1 MIELFLISLITNLL
15 FFVFYKFISKKMN
28 LFDNPDNF
36 RKIHKKRIPN
46 IGGSIFVINALIL
59 LTFYNLKLFPLN
71 TNLIFILLFSMI
83 FFIIGFFDD
92 KKNLNPILKL
102 IISAIVFYIS
112 VIFNNELLLT
122 SINFISL
129 ELSISFGKYS
139 IFVSILCVLLL
150 LNALNMF
157 DGINLQSGL
166 YMLTIFFVF
175 VFYDINKLFSLL
187 MIFSLIFFLYLNYK
201 NKLFLGNAGIWFCSF
216 YISGS
221 IISSYNQNLIS
232 VEMVLILL
240 LFPGM
245 DMLRIFIQRISKKK
259 NPFKPDKTHIHH
271 ILLKSLNDVQTA
283 LIIFF
288 CYITPII
295 LFHFTY
301 NFLISLIILVSL
313 YFIIYV
319 HFNYFKFK
327 K

>member
-1 MIELFLISLITNLL
+1 MTELFLIALIANLL

-36 RKIHKKRIPN
+36 RKIHKERISN
-46 IGGSIFVINALIL
+46 IGGFIFVINALIL
-59 LTFYNLKLFPLN
+59 LTFNNLNLFSLN
-71 TNLIFILLFSMI
+71 KNLIFILLFSI
-83 FFIIGFFDD
+83 AYFTIGFFDD
-92 KKNLNPILKL
+92 KKNLNPLLKL

-112 VIFNNELLLT
+112 IIFNNELLLT

-129 ELSISFGKYS
+129 DLIIFFGKYS

-166 YMLTIFFVF
+166 YLMTVFFVF
-175 VFYDINKLFSLL
+175 VFNDINKIFSLL
-187 MIFSLIFFLYLNYK
+187 MIFSIFFFLYLNYK

-240 LFPGM
+240 LFPGL
-245 DMLRIFIQRISKKK
+245 DMLRIFIQRILKKK
-259 NPFKPDKTHIHH
+259 HPFKPDKTHIHH
-271 ILLKSLNDVQTA
+271 ILLKSFNNVETA
-283 LIIFF
+283 FIIFF
-288 CYITPII
+288 SYITPII
-295 LFHFTY
+295 FFLVTN
-301 NFLISLIILVSL
+301 NFLISLVILVSFYL
-313 YFIIYV
+313 IIYV
-319 HFNYFKFK
+319 NFSYFKFK